1 MSCLGKDCLEKSYV
15 LCIVLGTPKTWMFT
29 VTLCSVLSHFWGNS
43 PRGGQEQSLDSH
55 TEVAEALASGIA
67 DKKNLPSGPET
78 AKQSQGGRLVLPK
91 TLPHSFTTSH
101 LCFYFQ
107 TKEPIKN
114 KEGEEIKQTED
125 EKTKQI
131 YKSWKE
137 DSEWQASC
145 EYRESGVSEAPS
157 GI

>member
-1 MSCLGKDCLEKSYV
+1 MLQALLTRRTSRVGQRQLNRARVGA
-15 LCIVLGTPKTWMFT
+15 
-29 VTLCSVLSHFWGNS
+29 LS
-43 PRGGQEQSLDSH
+43 
-55 TEVAEALASGIA
+55 
-67 DKKNLPSGPET
+67 
-78 AKQSQGGRLVLPK
+78 
-91 TLPHSFTTSH
+91 LPHSFTTSH

-131 YKSWKE
+131 YKNWKE

-145 EYRESGVSEAPS
+145 EYGGLRSAIRALTGPS
-157 GI
+157 T